1 MTPASPGDR
10 RAAIAACGGHGAVL
24 EEALAYCESP
34 FDTAALGPVTFPLP
48 DEPHLNDWRRYAAAG
63 GDQLWTYLRARLPQ
77 LRVPIR
83 KGISTTDAY
92 VRLVRRGE
100 PVDEAALGGTL
111 PPGRPHCGSRFTT
124 TRQEHSRCC
133 WRRTAKTSSGCTARS
148 CAAASRCP

>member
-111 PPGRPHCGSRFTT
+111 PPGS
-124 TRQEHSRCC
+124 
-133 WRRTAKTSSGCTARS
+133 
-148 CAAASRCP
+148 AALRLETHDHPAGALPVLLAPDREER